1 MTKQHLQEQLEY
13 LRARYDSGAVSPA
26 IYQAI
31 KKLETDV
38 AWCEHTARERENAW
52 HQGQALDLDD
62 TLRRYPL
69 PRCTAC

>member
-1 MTKQHLQEQLEY
+1 MTKKHLQEQLAY

-38 AWCEHTARERENAW
+38 AWLEHTAREREK
-52 HQGQALDLDD
+52 
-62 TLRRYPL
+62 RS
-69 PRCTAC
+69 

>member
-1 MTKQHLQEQLEY
+1 MTKKHLQEQLAY

-38 AWCEHTARERENAW
+38 AWCEHVAREQR
-52 HQGQALDLDD
+52 D
-62 TLRRYPL
+62 T
-69 PRCTAC
+69 